1 MPLPPLDVQLTNG
14 QQIEVLKRFRE
25 RYADELEKTESE
37 MKDILLAR
45 AEAEFISKYLGDQPE
60 VVELRQRCKELDAK
74 EKRRQYLGMIID
86 RLDAVLPKQVPVTVP
101 APVVAAPS
109 GSSKSA
115 GVRRY

>member
-25 RYADELEKTESE
+25 RYAEELTKLELDMT
-37 MKDILLAR
+37 DILTAR
-45 AEAEFISKYLGDQPE
+45 AEAEFMAKYLGDQPE
-60 VVELRQRCKELDAK
+60 VVELRQRVKELDAK

-86 RLDAVLPKQVPVTVP
+86 RLDAVLPKQ
-101 APVVAAPS
+101 APVNVAAPVAPA
-109 GSSKSA
+109 GSSKAA